1 VDQTVGHV
9 PWNKLITRLTTE
21 WRDITLYAV
30 LLLNA
35 NITFLSIPSIDDSD
49 DDKMMHSVARIAI
62 YISIAG
68 SFGAIALGLL
78 HLRQYRTKVRDSA
91 GEALKILSARGL
103 ETLAI
108 MFCLPYALL
117 MWG

>member
-1 VDQTVGHV
+1 MM
-9 PWNKLITRLTTE
+9 LTN
-21 WRDITLYAV
+21 LGKAV

-91 GEALKILSARGL
+91 GEAVSTCRTVFFFSLFDTVNS
-103 ETLAI
+103 
-108 MFCLPYALL
+108 
-117 MWG
+117 